1 MKNIDFTNK
10 TVFLTGGS
18 GGIGKDVKDY
28 FEQLN
33 AAVIAPDMDEL
44 NLLSSDSIRKY
55 LNAHKDLKID
65 IFVHCAGIN
74 KLSEAEDLT
83 IDLMESV
90 YRVNVS
96 SAVELLSNFIPYMK
110 KQNYGKILFITSL
123 YSIVSREKRAPYS
136 ASKSSLLG
144 VTRTLA
150 LELAPYNI
158 MVNSVAPGYVD
169 TEMTRK
175 NLSSKEIEEIE
186 MNIPT
191 GRLQRTEEISDVIG
205 FLCSDLNKSITGQQ
219 VAVDGGFTCR

>member
-1 MKNIDFTNK
+1 MKSIDFTNK
-10 TVFLTGGS
+10 TVFLTGAS
-18 GGIGKDVKDY
+18 GGIGKNIKEY
-28 FEQLN
+28 FEQSN
-33 AAVIAPDMDEL
+33 AKVIAPDMDEL
-44 NLLSSDSIRKY
+44 DLLSTDSVKEY
-55 LNAHKDLKID
+55 LDINRDLKID

-74 KLSEAEDLT
+74 KLSDAEDLT
-83 IDLMESV
+83 MELMESV

-96 SAVELLSNFIPYMK
+96 SAVELLSGFIPNMK
-110 KQNYGKILFITSL
+110 NNKSGKIVFITSL
-123 YSIVSREKRAPYS
+123 YAIVSRERRAPYS

-158 MVNSVAPGYVD
+158 LVNSVAPGYVD

-175 NLSSKEIEEIE
+175 NLSSKEIEDIE
-186 MNIPT
+186 NTLPT
-191 GRLQRTEEISDVIG
+191 GRLQKPEEISDIVG